1 MLGHLG
7 VNVPDLSAA
16 KNYYDEFVP
25 LVGFESFIA
34 ADDEFVFRP
43 AGGKPGTSVIFY
55 PSAEPGDHSRHRTG
69 LQHLAFMVKT
79 RSAVERVHQ
88 FVQRTGGEVLH
99 RPQPVPQYPPPY
111 FAMFWLDL
119 FGMMLEV
126 VCHHDLGLTAPIS
139 RAVPNH
145 LGAVVTTAY

>member
-1 MLGHLG
+1 M
-7 VNVPDLSAA
+7 PDLSAA
-16 KNYYDEFVP
+16 KNYYDEFMP
-25 LVGFESFIA
+25 LVGFEPFIA
-34 ADDEFVFRP
+34 VDDEFAFRP
-43 AGGKPGTSVIFY
+43 AGGKPGTSVFFY